1 MTAIGEK
8 LDKIN
13 AFGYHLIIASGITI
27 CMVLMKRLLIDPTVA
42 QGMPG

>member
-13 AFGYHLIIASGITI
+13 AFGYHLITCIRDYDLYGFNETAIN
-27 CMVLMKRLLIDPTVA
+27 
-42 QGMPG
+42 